1 MKILKATFI
10 FVNLLIMPFLVYSQK
25 DEFFFTYRYLRYVHT
40 TPKCNYQLSTCDFL
54 NGASFTRGMAVHP
67 EGYTVGLQEYRIRD
81 KKGCVKDSI
90 LFYKLDFN
98 TCSAV
103 HLQTIVSN
111 IICDLGSLFIIDYL
125 GRYYVTDF
133 GKKNVY
139 RTNFYGDTFHL
150 IKNIPQS
157 LSIQDL
163 LVIKDRIYISD
174 LNNNIY
180 TCDTNFNILNTQRFL
195 DWHIAGFTNI
205 PYSCDSSLI
214 IIGTTNTTQEESE
227 QSIYRSGIR
236 FFSFDLTNNKI
247 IDSLCFYNNSE
258 DPLIPVGGLMSYSEF
273 LASDPECD
281 LLIDLDRNN
290 SSGLFPYDYQSS
302 SALCLTADETP
313 LCDQDLYL
321 HTSFPLDSVSICI
334 TGALNGVDEFIY
346 STGLPTGFI
355 LNKNT
360 DSCWTLFKK
369 NGSDL
374 EYADALKS
382 LRYRNI
388 SANRISGLR
397 IIQLQGQNSL
407 KKGSLIRAFI
417 QVGKKV
423 TAGQDTSLI
432 LCNDKNAI
440 PLNTLLSNTSDKNG
454 HWIPALNSNSDLF
467 NPGIDNFG
475 MYQYIVSDVYCGSDT
490 AQVEI
495 TNGTVIPF
503 DLGPDRSIC
512 NGERVKFFVRPPPP
526 NEPYDE
532 ILWNGNNYG
541 QYHELTQPGL
551 YVLAIKSIFG
561 CWAYDTILI
570 SKSTQVIPLDS
581 TISICEN
588 VSYIYKNK
596 TYHPQD
602 IIYDTI
608 TAINGCDTAL
618 VLRLIPQANIP
629 KNQMLNLC
637 PGDTFFYKNDVYLS
651 GDIIHDTLSGINT
664 CDTIFNLQ
672 LIPYPISKVSIIAD
686 TLICKNKTT
695 LITASPT
702 NKYLWSTGEIAP
714 TITKGP
720 GTYQLTVTDYNLCT
734 TVSSIT
740 IKEAPPIEYLV
751 EPYDPLCSNDR
762 GRIIMQRVQGGIPP
776 VRYLLNSVENKS
788 GIFDNLSP
796 GQYVATFID
805 AIGCEIKDTII
816 ILPAAAFD
824 VTVTNLIEIDKGASV
839 LVNYTA
845 TKGQIQNIRFDPNQ
859 DISQEGNALRI
870 MGTQDRDYTIT
881 FIDSNGCE
889 VTHQIQL
896 RIIDHEE
903 FYIPNLFS
911 PNHDNVNDT
920 WNPIIGTSLEVI
932 QITVYDR
939 WGESVFSTSDRNT
952 GWNGLCHNKPC
963 LPGVYVYMI
972 QVKDKTGKIKTYSG
986 DLTLIR

>member
-1 MKILKATFI
+1 MLRILKILLSLFLAISLKAQNISIIRNGYFH
-10 FVNLLIMPFLVYSQK
+10 NLDV
-25 DEFFFTYRYLRYVHT
+25 
-40 TPKCNYQLSTCDFL
+40 KCNL
-54 NGASFTRGMAVHP
+54 NYDYCPQKA
-67 EGYTVGLQEYRIRD
+67 GYTFAHHPAGYL
-81 KKGCVKDSI
+81 VKVRNFPIDPPRLLNDSI
-90 LFYKLDFN
+90 FFYKYDPINCTESLIYSFKQYN
-98 TCSAV
+98 FY
-103 HLQTIVSN
+103 SN
-111 IICDLGSLFIIDYL
+111 GSVMSIDYL
-125 GRYYVTDF
+125 GRIYIYNTH
-133 GKKNVY
+133 NNSIY
-139 RTNFYGDTFHL
+139 RANGFGDTL
-150 IKNIPQS
+150 T
-157 LSIQDL
+157 
-163 LVIKDRIYISD
+163 LVRPFNDQMGDIIFAKEFIYILSF
-174 LNNNIY
+174 NTQKIY
-180 TCDTNFNILNTQRFL
+180 QLDTNFNILNVRTAL
-195 DWHIAGFTNI
+195 LPLKGLTSITYN
-205 PYSCDSSLI
+205 CDSIVYVASALQGI
-214 IIGTTNTTQEESE
+214 STQT
-227 QSIYRSGIR
+227 
-236 FFSFDLTNNKI
+236 L
-247 IDSLCFYNNSE
+247 IDSIKNGFY
-258 DPLIPVGGLMSYSEF
+258 GLMSDTTLFLNYNLKDNLILDTICKVKLLILNTGMDVTSPYEF
-273 LASDPECD
+273 LSSDPECD

-290 SSGLFPYDYQSS
+290 SSGLFPYDYKA
-302 SALCLTADETP
+302 SASLCVTADETP

-346 STGLPTGFI
+346 STGLPAGFI

-374 EYADALKS
+374 EYVDALKS
-382 LRYRNI
+382 LRYRNMA
-388 SANRISGLR
+388 ANRISGLR
-397 IIQLQGQNSL
+397 IIPLQGHNTL

-432 LCNDKNAI
+432 LCSDKNAI
-440 PLNTLLSNTSDKNG
+440 PLNTLLSNTADKNG
-454 HWIPALNSNSDLF
+454 QWIPALNSNSDLF
-467 NPGIDNFG
+467 KPGIDNFG

-490 AQVEI
+490 ARVEI

-512 NGERVKFFVRPPPP
+512 NGEVIDFLVRPPQA
-526 NEPYDE
+526 NQTYKN
-532 ILWNGNNYG
+532 ILLNGSQSSETIQLSKPG
-541 QYHELTQPGL
+541 QYI
-551 YVLAIKSIFG
+551 LAVQSDLG
-561 CWAYDTILI
+561 CWAYDTMLI
-570 SKSTQVIPLDS
+570 SKSTQFIPLDS

-588 VSYIYKNK
+588 LSYIYKNK
-596 TYHPQD
+596 MYHAQD
-602 IIYDTI
+602 IIHDTI
-608 TAINGCDTAL
+608 TAISGCDTVLA
-618 VLRLIPQANIP
+618 LRLIPLANIA
-629 KNQMLNLC
+629 KNQVLNLC
-637 PGDTFFYKNDVYLS
+637 PGDSFFYKNNVYLS

-664 CDTIFNLQ
+664 CDTFLNLQ
-672 LIPYPISKVSIIAD
+672 LIPFPISKISITAD

-695 LITASPT
+695 LITASPS
-702 NKYLWSTGEIAP
+702 NKYLWSTGETAP
-714 TITKGP
+714 TISKGP

-751 EPYDPLCSNDR
+751 EPYDPLCSDDR

-776 VRYLLNSVENKS
+776 VRYLLNSIENKS

-824 VTVTNLIEIDKGASV
+824 VSVTNLIEIDKGASV

-845 TKGQIQNIRFDPNQ
+845 TQGQIQNIRFDPNL

-870 MGTQDRDYTIT
+870 MGNQDRDYTIT

-889 VTHQIQL
+889 VTHQLQI

-903 FYIPNLFS
+903 FFIPNLFS

-920 WNPIIGTSLEVI
+920 WQPTIGTSLEVL
-932 QITVYDR
+932 QIAVYDR

-952 GWNGLCHNKPC
+952 GWNGLCRSKPC

-972 QVKDKTGKIKTYSG
+972 QVKDKTGKTKTYSG
-986 DLTLIR
+986 DLTLVR

>member
-1 MKILKATFI
+1 MHRIFIILLFVVCSISLKAQNISIIRNGYFHNLDVTCNLNYDYCPQKAGYTFAYHPAGYLVKI
-10 FVNLLIMPFLVYSQK
+10 RTLHIDPPKFLNDSVFLYKYDPFTCSETLLYSFKQYN
-25 DEFFFTYRYLRYVHT
+25 FFT
-40 TPKCNYQLSTCDFL
+40 
-54 NGASFTRGMAVHP
+54 NGSVM
-67 EGYTVGLQEYRIRD
+67 
-81 KKGCVKDSI
+81 S
-90 LFYKLDFN
+90 
-98 TCSAV
+98 
-103 HLQTIVSN
+103 
-111 IICDLGSLFIIDYL
+111 IDYL
-125 GRYYVTDF
+125 GRIYIY
-133 GKKNVY
+133 NQRNNSIY
-139 RTNFYGDTFHL
+139 RTNSYGDTL
-150 IKNIPQS
+150 T
-157 LSIQDL
+157 
-163 LVIKDRIYISD
+163 LVRPFNDQMGDIIFAKEFIYIFSI
-174 LNNNIY
+174 NNQKIY
-180 TCDTNFNILNTQRFL
+180 QLDTNFNIINVTTPLLPLKGLTSITYNCDSIVYVASALQGISTQTFL
-195 DWHIAGFTNI
+195 DSINNGF
-205 PYSCDSSLI
+205 Y
-214 IIGTTNTTQEESE
+214 
-227 QSIYRSGIR
+227 
-236 FFSFDLTNNKI
+236 
-247 IDSLCFYNNSE
+247 
-258 DPLIPVGGLMSYSEF
+258 GLMSDTTLFLNYNLKDNLILDTICKIKLLILNTGMDVTSPYEF

-290 SSGLFPYDYQSS
+290 SSGLFPYDYQA
-302 SALCLTADETP
+302 SASLCLTTNETP

-346 STGLPTGFI
+346 TTALPAGFI

-397 IIQLQGQNSL
+397 IIQLQGMNSL

-417 QVGKKV
+417 QVGKRV

-467 NPGIDNFG
+467 NPGSDNYG
-475 MYQYIVSDVYCGSDT
+475 TYQYIVSDIYCGSDT
-490 AQVEI
+490 ALVEI

-526 NEPYDE
+526 NEPYDD

-570 SKSTQVIPLDS
+570 SKSTQYIPLDS
-581 TISICEN
+581 MISICEN
-588 VSYIYKNK
+588 LSYIYKNK
-596 TYHPQD
+596 TYHAQD
-602 IIYDTI
+602 IIHDTI
-608 TAINGCDTAL
+608 TAINGCDTL
-618 VLRLIPQANIP
+618 LSLRLIPQANIP

-637 PGDTFFYKNDVYLS
+637 QGDTYFYKNNAYLS

-672 LIPYPISKVSIIAD
+672 LIPFPISKVSITAD

-734 TVSSIT
+734 IVSSIT

-751 EPYDPLCSNDR
+751 EPYDPLCNDYR

-796 GQYVATFID
+796 GQYIATFID

-816 ILPAAAFD
+816 ILPASSFD
-824 VTVTNLIEIDKGASV
+824 VSVTNLIEIDKGASV

-870 MGTQDRDYTIT
+870 MGNEDRDYNIT
-881 FIDSNGCE
+881 FIDFNGCE
-889 VTHQIQL
+889 VTHQIQV

-903 FYIPNLFS
+903 FFTPNLFS
-911 PNHDNVNDT
+911 PNNDNVNDT
-920 WNPIIGTSLEVI
+920 WQPIIGTSLEI
-932 QITVYDR
+932 LMIAVYDR
-939 WGESVFSTSDRNT
+939 WGESVFSTSDRNI
-952 GWNGLCHNKPC
+952 GWNGLCHNRPC

-972 QVKDKTGKIKTYSG
+972 QVKDKTGKTKTYSG

>member
-1 MKILKATFI
+1 MH
-10 FVNLLIMPFLVYSQK
+10 
-25 DEFFFTYRYLRYVHT
+25 RYLKIIIIKEKSID
-40 TPKCNYQLSTCDFL
+40 PP
-54 NGASFTRGMAVHP
+54 SFRN
-67 EGYTVGLQEYRIRD
+67 
-81 KKGCVKDSI
+81 DSI
-90 LFYKLDFN
+90 FFYKYDPIS
-98 TCSAV
+98 CSE
-103 HLQTIVSN
+103 
-111 IICDLGSLFIIDYL
+111 SLLYSIKQHNFGTSKGDISIDYL
-125 GRYYVTDF
+125 GRIYLYNQRN
-133 GKKNVY
+133 KSIY
-139 RTNFYGDTFHL
+139 RTNSYGDTLTFVCQ
-150 IKNIPQS
+150 INDQIGDIVFAK
-157 LSIQDL
+157 
-163 LVIKDRIYISD
+163 
-174 LNNNIY
+174 NNIY
-180 TCDTNFNILNTQRFL
+180 VLAYYQQKIYHLDINFNILKITTPL
-195 DWHIAGFTNI
+195 LPLKGITSI
-205 PYSCDSSLI
+205 TYSCDSIVYVASALQGISTQTFIDSINKGFWLSSDTTLFLNYNLKDNLILDTICKEKLLI
-214 IIGTTNTTQEESE
+214 INTVMNVTS
-227 QSIYRSGIR
+227 
-236 FFSFDLTNNKI
+236 
-247 IDSLCFYNNSE
+247 
-258 DPLIPVGGLMSYSEF
+258 PSEF

-290 SSGLFPYDYQSS
+290 SSGLFPYDYQA
-302 SALCLTADETP
+302 SASLCVTADETP

-346 STGLPTGFI
+346 TTGLPAGFI

-417 QVGKKV
+417 QAGKKV

-432 LCNDKNAI
+432 LCNDKSAI

-467 NPGIDNFG
+467 NPGSDNYG
-475 MYQYIVSDVYCGSDT
+475 TYQYIVSDIYCGSDT
-490 AQVEI
+490 ARVDI
-495 TNGTVIPF
+495 MNGTVVPF
-503 DLGPDRSIC
+503 DLGPDRSFC
-512 NGERVKFFVRPPPP
+512 NGEVIDFLVRPPQS
-526 NEPYDE
+526 NQSYKN
-532 ILWNGNNYG
+532 ILLNGFQSSETIQLSKPG
-541 QYHELTQPGL
+541 QYIIAVQSDL
-551 YVLAIKSIFG
+551 G

-588 VSYIYKNK
+588 LSYIYKNK
-596 TYHPQD
+596 MYHAQD
-602 IIYDTI
+602 IIHDTI
-608 TAINGCDTAL
+608 SAINGCDTAI
-618 VLRLIPQANIP
+618 VLRLIPLANIP

-637 PGDTFFYKNDVYLS
+637 PTDTFFYKNNAYLS

-664 CDTIFNLQ
+664 CDTILNLQ
-672 LIPYPISKVSIIAD
+672 LIPYPISKV
-686 TLICKNKTT
+686 N
-695 LITASPT
+695 ITDI
-702 NKYLWSTGEIAP
+702 N
-714 TITKGP
+714 
-720 GTYQLTVTDYNLCT
+720 NCT

-751 EPYDPLCSNDR
+751 EPYDPQCSDDR

-796 GQYVATFID
+796 GQYIATFID
-805 AIGCEIKDTII
+805 SIGCEIKDTII
-816 ILPAAAFD
+816 ILPASSFD
-824 VTVTNLIEIDKGASV
+824 VSVTNHIEIDKGASV
-839 LVNYTA
+839 LVNYNA
-845 TKGQIQNIRFDPNQ
+845 TQGQIQNIRFDPNL
-859 DISQEGNALRI
+859 DIVQEGNALRI
-870 MGTQDRDYTIT
+870 VGNQDRDYTIT

-889 VTHQIQL
+889 VTHQLQI

-903 FYIPNLFS
+903 FFMPNLFS

-920 WNPIIGTSLEVI
+920 WQPIIGTSLEII
-932 QITVYDR
+932 QIAVYDR
-939 WGESVFSTSDRNT
+939 WGESVFSTSDRNI
-952 GWNGLCHNKPC
+952 GWNGLYRNKPC

>member
-1 MKILKATFI
+1 MHFSFNVSAQNKEFI
-10 FVNLLIMPFLVYSQK
+10 FYYK
-25 DEFFFTYRYLRYVHT
+25 YLKYVFAS
-40 TPKCNYQLSTCDFL
+40 PQCNFQLHTCDFL
-54 NGASFTRGMAVHP
+54 NGASGFPRGLTYHP
-67 EGYTVGLQEYRIRD
+67 AGYLVGLQEYRIQD
-81 KKGCVKDSI
+81 KKGCVKDSL

-98 TCSAV
+98 TCSAIYL
-103 HLQTIVSN
+103 HTIVSN
-111 IICDLGSLFIIDYL
+111 IICDIGGIFNIDHL
-125 GRYYVTDF
+125 GRYYVNDV
-133 GKKNVY
+133 GKKNIY
-139 RTNFYGDTFHL
+139 RTNFIGDTFHL
-150 IKNIPQS
+150 VKNIPQS
-157 LSIQDL
+157 LSLGDL
-163 LVIKDRIYISD
+163 LIIKDRIYISD
-174 LNNNIY
+174 VNNNIY
-180 TCDTNFNILNTQRFL
+180 TCDTNLNILKTQRFL
-195 DWHIAGFTNI
+195 DWHIGAFTNI
-205 PYSCDSSLI
+205 PYTCDSSLVI
-214 IIGTTNTTQEESE
+214 LGTSNVTQDEAEK
-227 QSIYRSGIR
+227 SIFRSGIR
-236 FFSFDLTNNKI
+236 FYSFDLVNNKI
-247 IDSLCFYNNSE
+247 IDSLCFYDTSDNPRVPYSVNSF
-258 DPLIPVGGLMSYSEF
+258 SEF

-290 SSGLFPYDYQSS
+290 SSGLFPYDYQASA
-302 SALCLTADETP
+302 ALCVTADETP

-346 STGLPTGFI
+346 STGLPAGFI

-388 SANRISGLR
+388 AANRISGLR
-397 IIQLQGQNSL
+397 IIQLQGMNTL

-423 TAGQDTSLI
+423 TGGQDTSLI
-432 LCNDKNAI
+432 LCNDKSAI

-454 HWIPALNSNSDLF
+454 HWIPTLNSNSDLF
-467 NPGIDNFG
+467 KPGIDNYG
-475 MYQYIVSDVYCGSDT
+475 TYQYVVSDVYCGSDT
-490 AQVEI
+490 ARVDI
-495 TNGTVIPF
+495 MNGTVIPF

-512 NGERVKFFVRPPPP
+512 NGEVIDFLVRPPQANQTYKNILLNGVQS
-526 NEPYDE
+526 NETIQLSKP
-532 ILWNGNNYG
+532 G
-541 QYHELTQPGL
+541 QYT
-551 YVLAIKSIFG
+551 LAVQSDLG
-561 CWAYDTILI
+561 CWAYDTMLI
-570 SKSTQVIPLDS
+570 SKSTQFIPLDS

-588 VSYIYKNK
+588 LSYIYKNK
-596 TYHPQD
+596 MYHAQD
-602 IIYDTI
+602 IIHDTI
-608 TAINGCDTAL
+608 TAISGCDTVLA
-618 VLRLIPQANIP
+618 LRLIPLSNIP

-637 PGDTFFYKNDVYLS
+637 PGDTFFYKNNAYLS

-664 CDTIFNLQ
+664 CDTILNLQ
-672 LIPYPISKVSIIAD
+672 LIPYPISKVNITAD

-702 NKYLWSTGEIAP
+702 NKYLWSTGETAP
-714 TITKGP
+714 TISKGP

-751 EPYDPLCSNDR
+751 EPYDPLCSDDH

-776 VRYLLNSVENKS
+776 VRYLLNSIENKS

-816 ILPAAAFD
+816 ILPASSFD
-824 VTVTNLIEIDKGASV
+824 VSVTNLIEIDKGASV

-845 TKGQIQNIRFDPNQ
+845 TQGQIQNIRFDPNL

-870 MGTQDRDYTIT
+870 MGNQDRDYTIT
-881 FIDSNGCE
+881 FIDSNGCKI
-889 VTHQIQL
+889 THQLQV

-903 FYIPNLFS
+903 FFTPNLFS

-920 WNPIIGTSLEVI
+920 WKPIIGTSLEVI
-932 QITVYDR
+932 QIAVYDR
-939 WGESVFSTSDRNT
+939 WGESVFSTSDRNI
-952 GWNGLCHNKPC
+952 GWNGLCRNKPC
-963 LPGVYVYMI
+963 LPGVYVYLI
-972 QVKDKTGKIKTYSG
+972 QVKDKTGKTKTYSG
-986 DLTLIR
+986 DLTLVR

>member
-1 MKILKATFI
+1 MFRIIIILLAAGCFSTLNSQNISIIANGYFHDLSRTCNLNYNYCPQKAAFGFAYHPAGYLIKIREKSI
-10 FVNLLIMPFLVYSQK
+10 DP
-25 DEFFFTYRYLRYVHT
+25 
-40 TPKCNYQLSTCDFL
+40 P
-54 NGASFTRGMAVHP
+54 SFRN
-67 EGYTVGLQEYRIRD
+67 
-81 KKGCVKDSI
+81 DSI
-90 LFYKLDFN
+90 FFYKYDPIS
-98 TCSAV
+98 CSE
-103 HLQTIVSN
+103 
-111 IICDLGSLFIIDYL
+111 SLLYSIKQHNFGTSKGDISIDYL
-125 GRYYVTDF
+125 GRIYLYNQRN
-133 GKKNVY
+133 KSIY
-139 RTNFYGDTFHL
+139 RTNSYGDTLTFVCQ
-150 IKNIPQS
+150 INDQIGDIVFAK
-157 LSIQDL
+157 
-163 LVIKDRIYISD
+163 
-174 LNNNIY
+174 NNIY
-180 TCDTNFNILNTQRFL
+180 VLAYYQQKIYHLDINFNILKITTPL
-195 DWHIAGFTNI
+195 LPLKGITSI
-205 PYSCDSSLI
+205 TYSCDSIVYVASALQGISTQTFIDSINKGFWLSSDTTLFLNYNLKDNLILDTICKEKLLI
-214 IIGTTNTTQEESE
+214 INTVMNVTS
-227 QSIYRSGIR
+227 
-236 FFSFDLTNNKI
+236 
-247 IDSLCFYNNSE
+247 
-258 DPLIPVGGLMSYSEF
+258 PSEF

-290 SSGLFPYDYQSS
+290 SSGLFPYDYQA
-302 SALCLTADETP
+302 SASLCVTADETP

-346 STGLPTGFI
+346 TTGLPAGFI

-407 KKGSLIRAFI
+407 KKGSLIRALI

-467 NPGIDNFG
+467 NSGIDNYG
-475 MYQYIVSDVYCGSDT
+475 TYQYVVSDIYCGSDT
-490 AQVEI
+490 AHVDI
-495 TNGTVIPF
+495 MNGTVIPF
-503 DLGPDRSIC
+503 ELGPDRSIC
-512 NGERVKFFVRPPPP
+512 NGEVIDFLIRPPQT
-526 NEPYDE
+526 NQTYKD
-532 ILWNGNNYG
+532 ILLNGSQSSETIQLSKPG
-541 QYHELTQPGL
+541 QYIIAVQSDL
-551 YVLAIKSIFG
+551 G

-588 VSYIYKNK
+588 LSYIYKNK
-596 TYHPQD
+596 IYHSQD
-602 IIYDTI
+602 IINDTI
-608 TAINGCDTAL
+608 TAINGCDTVL
-618 VLRLIPQANIP
+618 TLRLIPMANIP
-629 KNQMLNLC
+629 KNQVLNLC

-672 LIPYPISKVSIIAD
+672 LIPYPISKVSITAD

-695 LITASPT
+695 LITASAT
-702 NKYLWSTGEIAP
+702 NKYLWSSGETSP

-751 EPYDPLCSNDR
+751 EPYDPLCSDDR

-788 GIFDNLSP
+788 GIFDNLNP
-796 GQYVATFID
+796 GQYIATFID

-824 VTVTNLIEIDKGASV
+824 VSVTNLIEIDKGASV

-845 TKGQIQNIRFDPNQ
+845 TQGQIQNIRFDPNQ

-889 VTHQIQL
+889 ITHQLQI

-903 FYIPNLFS
+903 FFIPNLFS

-920 WNPIIGTSLEVI
+920 WQPTIGTSLEVL
-932 QITVYDR
+932 QIAVYDR

>member
-1 MKILKATFI
+1 MHRIFIILLFVVCSISLKAQNISIIRNGYFHNLDVTCNLNYDYCPQKAGYTFAYHPAGYLVKI
-10 FVNLLIMPFLVYSQK
+10 RTLHIDPPKFLNDSVFLYKYDPFTCSETLLYSFKQYN
-25 DEFFFTYRYLRYVHT
+25 FFT
-40 TPKCNYQLSTCDFL
+40 
-54 NGASFTRGMAVHP
+54 NGSVM
-67 EGYTVGLQEYRIRD
+67 
-81 KKGCVKDSI
+81 S
-90 LFYKLDFN
+90 
-98 TCSAV
+98 
-103 HLQTIVSN
+103 
-111 IICDLGSLFIIDYL
+111 IDYL
-125 GRYYVTDF
+125 GRIYIY
-133 GKKNVY
+133 NQRNNSIY
-139 RTNFYGDTFHL
+139 RTNSYGDTL
-150 IKNIPQS
+150 T
-157 LSIQDL
+157 
-163 LVIKDRIYISD
+163 LVRPFNDQMGDIIFAKEFIYIFSI
-174 LNNNIY
+174 NNQKIY
-180 TCDTNFNILNTQRFL
+180 QLDTNFNIINVTTPLLPLKGLTSITYNCDSIVYVASALQGISTQTFL
-195 DWHIAGFTNI
+195 DSINNGF
-205 PYSCDSSLI
+205 Y
-214 IIGTTNTTQEESE
+214 
-227 QSIYRSGIR
+227 
-236 FFSFDLTNNKI
+236 
-247 IDSLCFYNNSE
+247 
-258 DPLIPVGGLMSYSEF
+258 GLMSDTTLFLNYNLKDNLILDTICKIKLLILNTGMDVTSPYEF

-290 SSGLFPYDYQSS
+290 SSGLFPYDYQA
-302 SALCLTADETP
+302 SASLCLTTNETP

-346 STGLPTGFI
+346 TTALPAGFI

-397 IIQLQGQNSL
+397 IIQLQGMNSL

-417 QVGKKV
+417 QVGKRV

-467 NPGIDNFG
+467 NPGSDNYG
-475 MYQYIVSDVYCGSDT
+475 TYQYIVSDIYCGSDT
-490 AQVEI
+490 ALVEI

-526 NEPYDE
+526 NEPYDD

-570 SKSTQVIPLDS
+570 SKSTQYIPLDS
-581 TISICEN
+581 MISICEN
-588 VSYIYKNK
+588 LSYIYKNK
-596 TYHPQD
+596 TYHAQD
-602 IIYDTI
+602 IIHDTI
-608 TAINGCDTAL
+608 TAINGCDTL
-618 VLRLIPQANIP
+618 LSLRLIPQANIP

-637 PGDTFFYKNDVYLS
+637 QGDTYFYKNNAYLS

-672 LIPYPISKVSIIAD
+672 LIPFPISKVSITAD

-695 LITASPT
+695 LITASAT
-702 NKYLWSTGEIAP
+702 NKYLWSTGETAP
-714 TITKGP
+714 SITKGP
-720 GTYQLTVTDYNLCT
+720 GTYQLTVTDNNLCT
-734 TVSSIT
+734 TVSSII

-751 EPYDPLCSNDR
+751 EPYDPLCNDYR

-796 GQYVATFID
+796 GQYIATFID

-816 ILPAAAFD
+816 ILPASSFD
-824 VTVTNLIEIDKGASV
+824 VSVTNLIEIDKGASV

-870 MGTQDRDYTIT
+870 MGNEDRDYNIT
-881 FIDSNGCE
+881 FIDFNGCE
-889 VTHQIQL
+889 VTHQIQV

-903 FYIPNLFS
+903 FFTPNLFS
-911 PNHDNVNDT
+911 PNNDNVNDT
-920 WNPIIGTSLEVI
+920 WQPIIGTSLEI
-932 QITVYDR
+932 LMIAVYDR
-939 WGESVFSTSDRNT
+939 WGESVFSTSDRNI
-952 GWNGLCHNKPC
+952 GWNGLCHNRPC

-972 QVKDKTGKIKTYSG
+972 QVKDKTGKTKTYSG

>member
-1 MKILKATFI
+1 M
-10 FVNLLIMPFLVYSQK
+10 
-25 DEFFFTYRYLRYVHT
+25 
-40 TPKCNYQLSTCDFL
+40 
-54 NGASFTRGMAVHP
+54 
-67 EGYTVGLQEYRIRD
+67 GLQEYRIQD
-81 KKGCVKDSI
+81 KKGCVKDSL

-98 TCSAV
+98 TCSAIYL
-103 HLQTIVSN
+103 HTIVSN
-111 IICDLGSLFIIDYL
+111 IICDIGGIFNIDHL
-125 GRYYVTDF
+125 GRYYVNDV
-133 GKKNVY
+133 GKKNIY
-139 RTNFYGDTFHL
+139 RTNFIGDTFHL
-150 IKNIPQS
+150 VKNIPQS
-157 LSIQDL
+157 LSLGDL
-163 LVIKDRIYISD
+163 LIIKDRIYISD
-174 LNNNIY
+174 VNNNIY
-180 TCDTNFNILNTQRFL
+180 TCDTNLNILKTQRFL
-195 DWHIAGFTNI
+195 DWHIGAFTNI
-205 PYSCDSSLI
+205 PYTCDSSLVI
-214 IIGTTNTTQEESE
+214 LGTSNVTQDEAEK
-227 QSIYRSGIR
+227 SIFRSGIR
-236 FFSFDLTNNKI
+236 FYSFDLVNNKI
-247 IDSLCFYNNSE
+247 IDSLCFYDTSDNPRVPYSVNSF
-258 DPLIPVGGLMSYSEF
+258 SEF

-290 SSGLFPYDYQSS
+290 SSGLFPYDYQASA
-302 SALCLTADETP
+302 ALCVTADETP

-346 STGLPTGFI
+346 STGLPAGFI

-388 SANRISGLR
+388 AANRISGLR
-397 IIQLQGQNSL
+397 IIQLQGMNTL

-423 TAGQDTSLI
+423 TGGQDTSLI
-432 LCNDKNAI
+432 LCNDKSAI

-454 HWIPALNSNSDLF
+454 HWIPTLNSNSDLF
-467 NPGIDNFG
+467 KPGIDNYG
-475 MYQYIVSDVYCGSDT
+475 TYQYVVSDVYCGSDT
-490 AQVEI
+490 ARVDI
-495 TNGTVIPF
+495 MNGTVIPF

-512 NGERVKFFVRPPPP
+512 NGEVIDFLVRPPQANQTYKNILLNGVQS
-526 NEPYDE
+526 NETIQLSKP
-532 ILWNGNNYG
+532 G
-541 QYHELTQPGL
+541 QYT
-551 YVLAIKSIFG
+551 LAVQSDLG
-561 CWAYDTILI
+561 CWAYDTMLI
-570 SKSTQVIPLDS
+570 SKSTQFIPLDS

-588 VSYIYKNK
+588 LSYIYKNK
-596 TYHPQD
+596 MYHAQD
-602 IIYDTI
+602 IIHDTI
-608 TAINGCDTAL
+608 TAISGCDTVLA
-618 VLRLIPQANIP
+618 LRLIPLSNIP

-637 PGDTFFYKNDVYLS
+637 PGDTFFYKNNAYLS

-664 CDTIFNLQ
+664 CDTILNLQ
-672 LIPYPISKVSIIAD
+672 LIPYPISKVNITAD

-702 NKYLWSTGEIAP
+702 NKYLWSTGETAP
-714 TITKGP
+714 TISKGP

-751 EPYDPLCSNDR
+751 EPYDPLCSDDR

-776 VRYLLNSVENKS
+776 VRYLLNSIENKS

-816 ILPAAAFD
+816 ILPASSFD
-824 VTVTNLIEIDKGASV
+824 VSVTNLIEIDKGASV

-845 TKGQIQNIRFDPNQ
+845 TQGQIQNIRFDPNL

-870 MGTQDRDYTIT
+870 MGNQDRDYTIT
-881 FIDSNGCE
+881 FIDSNGCKI
-889 VTHQIQL
+889 THQLQV

-903 FYIPNLFS
+903 FFTPNLFS

-920 WNPIIGTSLEVI
+920 WKPIIGTSLEVI
-932 QITVYDR
+932 QIAVYDR
-939 WGESVFSTSDRNT
+939 WGESVFSTSDRNI
-952 GWNGLCHNKPC
+952 GWNGLCRNKPC
-963 LPGVYVYMI
+963 LPGVYVYLI
-972 QVKDKTGKIKTYSG
+972 QVKDKTGKTKTYSG
-986 DLTLIR
+986 DLTLVR

>member
-1 MKILKATFI
+1 MHRIFIILLFVVCSISLKAQNISIIRNGYFHNLDVTCNLNYDYCPQKAGYTFAYHPAGYLVKI
-10 FVNLLIMPFLVYSQK
+10 RTLHIDPPKFLNDSVFLYKYDPFTCSETLLYSFKQYN
-25 DEFFFTYRYLRYVHT
+25 FFT
-40 TPKCNYQLSTCDFL
+40 
-54 NGASFTRGMAVHP
+54 NGSVM
-67 EGYTVGLQEYRIRD
+67 
-81 KKGCVKDSI
+81 S
-90 LFYKLDFN
+90 
-98 TCSAV
+98 
-103 HLQTIVSN
+103 
-111 IICDLGSLFIIDYL
+111 IDYL
-125 GRYYVTDF
+125 GRIYIY
-133 GKKNVY
+133 NQRNNSIY
-139 RTNFYGDTFHL
+139 RTNSYGDTL
-150 IKNIPQS
+150 T
-157 LSIQDL
+157 
-163 LVIKDRIYISD
+163 LVRPFNDQMGDIIFAKEFIYIFSI
-174 LNNNIY
+174 NNQKIY
-180 TCDTNFNILNTQRFL
+180 QLDTNFNIINVTTPLLPLKGLTSITYNCDSIVYVASALQGISTQTFL
-195 DWHIAGFTNI
+195 DSINNGF
-205 PYSCDSSLI
+205 Y
-214 IIGTTNTTQEESE
+214 
-227 QSIYRSGIR
+227 
-236 FFSFDLTNNKI
+236 
-247 IDSLCFYNNSE
+247 
-258 DPLIPVGGLMSYSEF
+258 GLMSDTTLFLNYNLKDNLILDTICKIKLLILNTGMDVTSPYEF

-290 SSGLFPYDYQSS
+290 SSGLFPYDYQA
-302 SALCLTADETP
+302 SASLCLTTNETP

-346 STGLPTGFI
+346 TTALPAGFI

-397 IIQLQGQNSL
+397 IIQLQGINSL

-417 QVGKKV
+417 QAGKKV

-432 LCNDKNAI
+432 LCNDKSAI

-467 NPGIDNFG
+467 NPGSDNYG
-475 MYQYIVSDVYCGSDT
+475 TYQYIVSDIYCGSDT
-490 AQVEI
+490 ALVEI

-526 NEPYDE
+526 NEPYDD

-570 SKSTQVIPLDS
+570 SKSTQYIPLDS
-581 TISICEN
+581 MISICEN
-588 VSYIYKNK
+588 LSYIYKNK
-596 TYHPQD
+596 TYHAQD
-602 IIYDTI
+602 IIHDTI
-608 TAINGCDTAL
+608 TAINGCDTL
-618 VLRLIPQANIP
+618 LSLRLIPQANIP

-637 PGDTFFYKNDVYLS
+637 QGDTYFYKNNAYLS

-672 LIPYPISKVSIIAD
+672 LIPFPISKVSITAD

-734 TVSSIT
+734 IVSSIT

-751 EPYDPLCSNDR
+751 EPYDPLCNDYR

-796 GQYVATFID
+796 GQYIATFID

-870 MGTQDRDYTIT
+870 MGNEDRDYNIT
-881 FIDSNGCE
+881 FIDFNGCE
-889 VTHQIQL
+889 VTHQIQV

-903 FYIPNLFS
+903 FFTPNLFS
-911 PNHDNVNDT
+911 PNNDNVNDT
-920 WNPIIGTSLEVI
+920 WQPIIGTSLEI
-932 QITVYDR
+932 LMIAVYDR
-939 WGESVFSTSDRNT
+939 WGESVFSTSDRNI
-952 GWNGLCHNKPC
+952 GWNGLCHNRPC

-972 QVKDKTGKIKTYSG
+972 QVKDKTGKTKTYSG